1 MIATASRTPSRQSTA
16 STTTPITAGTETIWT
31 NSVDRLEIAVA
42 AVVTLLPTTVAT
54 DITDTDDRTYRY
66 ILDLALAGAQSR
78 LPSSRKT

>member
-1 MIATASRTPSRQSTA
+1 
-16 STTTPITAGTETIWT
+16 
-31 NSVDRLEIAVA
+31 VDRLEIAVA